1 MMHTGTTDL
10 FSLGF
15 INFEPHLRTWGK
27 SSIFHDC
34 HHYRCPSELFTF
46 YLGVPWDL
54 NVTWLLQ
61 TVSNGT
67 HIWAYWFMIYSQPEL
82 RDVASV
88 QVAWNI
94 TDICSRMLCICQMAF
109 TKKRLCLPWVS
120 RWPWPITLKVFLQ
133 GVRGVLGFRSG
144 ISYPSGNGS
153 LSLRRCIWK
162 RHNVIPS
169 CSRVTKHRGG
179 DEQKGIVWRR
189 KFPEKSS
196 AVQSRSAEQVT
207 FNKKSNLSV
216 PNNNYSILTYIQ
228 PEIVVL
234 FSPWMSM

>member
-1 MMHTGTTDL
+1 MHTGTTGL

-34 HHYRCPSELFTF
+34 HHYRCLSELFTF

-82 RDVASV
+82 RDVAAV

-94 TDICSRMLCICQMAF
+94 TDVCSRMLCICQMAF

-133 GVRGVLGFRSG
+133 GVRGVLGFCSG
-144 ISYPSGNGS
+144 ISYPSGNGP
-153 LSLRRCIWK
+153 LSLRRCVWK
-162 RHNVIPS
+162 RHNMIPS
-169 CSRVTKHRGG
+169 CSPVTQHQGG
-179 DEQKGIVWRR
+179 DEQKGIVWI
-189 KFPEKSS
+189 KIICQYPI
-196 AVQSRSAEQVT
+196 T
-207 FNKKSNLSV
+207 
-216 PNNNYSILTYIQ
+216 TT
-228 PEIVVL
+228 L
-234 FSPWMSM
+234 F